1 MSFLTT
7 NFNRIIAR
15 DCLDQYN
22 TLKKKYKGIPE
33 RINGNSAFS
42 TLLALMMQKEITDN
56 NEFEGMVSE
65 LTFLIEW
72 AQNGCPIFSLSHNIA
87 AQLLLTEASSVK
99 KQFLKFPYD
108 AFLIELP
115 GPDSYIKITS
125 HDNKRLIDVNAIFF
139 CKYKRLN
146 PKMNENTVIRGK
158 RAKSMLNL
166 LDTYRMRGTQ
176 AAIDVINEFEDD
188 TLADSYFMK
197 AVNYQEGIGV
207 FNTSDEPEEN
217 QNIEDWIENPKG
229 LNRNETKITDVDE
242 NAISTSIRLITN
254 LAIYTTSKNAVNVK
268 EEKLNE
274 YVKVKKGR
282 DSEMVNVI
290 PSTRFFLDSDVKIS
304 QELKQSAKD
313 FARRN
318 YSDSDSKRWY
328 ISRQETVIGHFKT
341 QRYGKGNTELKQ
353 IFIAPYMRGK
363 GQLGEAQ
370 KTYKVEK

>member
-1 MSFLTT
+1 MSLLTT

-22 TLKKKYKGIPE
+22 MLKKKYKGVPD
-33 RINGNSAFS
+33 RINGNSAFT
-42 TLLALMMQKEITDN
+42 TLLVLMMNKDIRNN

-72 AQNGCPIFSLSHNIA
+72 AQSGCPIFSLSHNIT

-99 KQFLKFPYD
+99 KQFLKFPYN

-125 HDNKRLIDVNAIFF
+125 SDGKRLIDVNAIYFS
-139 CKYKRLN
+139 KYKRLN
-146 PKMNENTVIRGK
+146 PKLNEDSLI
-158 RAKSMLNL
+158 RAKKAGRMLAV
-166 LDTYRMRGTQ
+166 LDAYRLYGVQET
-176 AAIDVINEFEDD
+176 INVINDLEDD
-188 TLADSYFMK
+188 TLTDSYFMK
-197 AVNYQEGIGV
+197 AVNYQDGIGV
-207 FNTSDEPEEN
+207 FNTSDEPKDN
-217 QNIEDWIENPKG
+217 QNIEEWIENPKG
-229 LNRNETKITDVDE
+229 LDRMETRITDIDE

-254 LAIYTTSKNAVNVK
+254 LAIYTTNKNAVNVK

-282 DSEMVNVI
+282 DSEMIKTI

-313 FARRN
+313 YARRN
-318 YSDSDSKRWY
+318 YSDNDSKRWY

-341 QRYGKGNTELKQ
+341 QRYGKGNAEVKQ

-363 GQLGEAQ
+363 GHLGEAQ
-370 KTYKVEK
+370 KTYKIEK